1 MVSVPYINEHY
12 NFSLHQILQEVGSS
26 SSFFCHLFPEF
37 NSSSVCMHI
46 YRRIFYLSLLMIKI
60 VNSNSAL
67 VEEYTINT
75 LNPQIPMIIRIVVQ
89 TKDGL
94 LAFDLC
100 SHDILIY
107 LIGH

>member
-1 MVSVPYINEHY
+1 
-12 NFSLHQILQEVGSS
+12 
-26 SSFFCHLFPEF
+26 
-37 NSSSVCMHI
+37 
-46 YRRIFYLSLLMIKI
+46 MIKI